1 MPAVKY
7 TGTFD
12 IKTALKIVRH
22 ISSGIYRDLSGSLKE
37 LVSNSFDAQATEV
50 EIWSGAPRFD
60 TITIKDNGLG
70 FTEEVLLKAFE
81 NVGLSLKV
89 THPEWYTGKFGRPI
103 IGRFGIGFLA
113 SAHISKD
120 LLIRTFHDRDKPGL
134 EIHMDLS
141 PYFRYMNKVQTTD
154 EYHFGSIQYGP
165 IDNSERGIGT
175 TIELRH
181 VRDGDFLGVISAEGL
196 GLAEWPRDGT
206 RGAADGKLME
216 RYVAQVQNQNIHA
229 LPKLNGRNQLLWH
242 LGMNTPVRYLDD
254 GPIDQKFG
262 NADVRTIVNRL
273 RDIAESFNFRVW
285 FDGIE
290 VRKPL
295 LLPTPESKRGDTE
308 EGDVGAIDDCHAW
321 PVRIDGAASN
331 GNRVK
336 AEGYLFFQPYRV
348 IPVEI
353 RGLLPRVAG
362 VGVGATFDN
371 SFLRDLKS
379 ESPLFRVQVSG
390 ELYILRGLDEALN
403 LDRSGFLEVDAE
415 FRFLASKVSEIVYQF
430 VREASKIRRKRNQ
443 RINQTRETKDFDRRV
458 ALLGSMF
465 RQVGLNYAV
474 DPVTSAALDKLGR
487 AQGRFA
493 YPAGQPRL
501 VVDRAGRK
509 CYVDFKVENPTWSA
523 TIALVDQLLAQT
535 TNPSEARRKFAE
547 GLRKIEQAGED
558 GSARQ

>member
-7 TGTFD
+7 TSTFD

-60 TITIKDNGLG
+60 TITIKDNGRG
-70 FTEEVLLKAFE
+70 FTEEVLVKAFE
-81 NVGLSLKV
+81 NVGLSTKV

-120 LLIRTFHDRDKPGL
+120 LLIRTFSDRGRPGL

-154 EYHFGSIQYGP
+154 EYHFGSIEYGKV
-165 IDNSERGIGT
+165 DNSAREIGT
-175 TIELRH
+175 TIELRRVH
-181 VRDGDFLGVISAEGL
+181 DGDFFNVISANGL
-196 GLAEWPRDGT
+196 GLAEWPANRT
-206 RGAADGKLME
+206 RGPADGKLMRE
-216 RYVAQVQNQNIHA
+216 YVAQVQNQNIHA

-242 LGMNTPVRYLDD
+242 LGMNTPVRYLND
-254 GPIDQKFG
+254 GPIDQKFMHG
-262 NADVRTIVNRL
+262 DVGVIVNEL
-273 RDIAESFNFRVW
+273 RRIAESFNFQLW

-295 LLPTPESKRGDTE
+295 LFPTPVSKRGDIE
-308 EGDVGAIDDCHAW
+308 DSDVGAIDDYHAW
-321 PVRIDGAASN
+321 PVRIKGDASN
-331 GNRVK
+331 GNRVE

-348 IPVEI
+348 LPVEI

-390 ELYILRGLDEALN
+390 ELYILKGLEEALN
-403 LDRSGFLEVDAE
+403 LDRSGFLEVDGE
-415 FRFLASKVSEIVYQF
+415 FRFLAEKVSKTIKEF
-430 VREASKIRRKRNQ
+430 VRDAAKIRRKRGQ
-443 RINQTRETKDFDRRV
+443 RIKQQRERKELAGRRALLKSMFGRVGLDYTIKPVDDEDLVKLQRV
-458 ALLGSMF
+458 ATF
-465 RQVGLNYAV
+465 R
-474 DPVTSAALDKLGR
+474 
-487 AQGRFA
+487 
-493 YPAGQPRL
+493 
-501 VVDRAGRK
+501 
-509 CYVDFKVENPTWSA
+509 
-523 TIALVDQLLAQT
+523 
-535 TNPSEARRKFAE
+535 
-547 GLRKIEQAGED
+547 
-558 GSARQ
+558 